1 MKHVIRFAGVCAMVL
16 AGASGAQAET
26 LKIATEG
33 AYPPFNYVD
42 SDNKLHGF
50 DVDIANALCERMKVQ
65 CSIVAQDWEGIIPAL
80 MAKKYDAVVASMI
93 ATDERKQKI
102 DFTNHYY
109 RTPLSVAVPKDSDIT
124 DAQTDFKGRTVG
136 AQASSTQA
144 IYAEDHYG
152 PAGADVKFY
161 PTLDEANSDLAAGRV
176 DGVIADKFPLLAWI
190 DSAGKDC
197 CKIIG
202 DVNGTTA
209 DASIAV
215 RKGDDALRERFN
227 KALDE
232 IVADGTYKKISSRY
246 FAFDIY

>member
-1 MKHVIRFAGVCAMVL
+1 MNNVVRFASACALVF
-16 AGASGAQAET
+16 AASAAQAET

-42 SDNKLHGF
+42 SNNQLHGF
-50 DVDIANALCERMKVQ
+50 DVDIANALCKQMQVECQ
-65 CSIVAQDWEGIIPAL
+65 IVAQDWEGIIPAL
-80 MAKKYDAVVASMI
+80 LAKKYDAVVASMI
-93 ATDERKQKI
+93 ATDERKKKI
-102 DFTNHYY
+102 AFSNHYY
-109 RTPLSVAVPKDSDIT
+109 RTPLSVAVAKDSDIT
-124 DAQTDFKGRTVG
+124 DAQTNFKGRTVG

-176 DGVIADKFPLLAWI
+176 DGVIADKFPLLAWAE
-190 DSAGKDC
+190 STGKDC

-215 RKGDDALRERFN
+215 RKEDNALRERLN
-227 KALDE
+227 KALDA
-232 IVADGTYKKISSRY
+232 IVADGTYKQISSRY

>member
-1 MKHVIRFAGVCAMVL
+1 MNNVLRFAGACALVI
-16 AGASGAQAET
+16 AASTAQAET

-42 SDNKLHGF
+42 SNNQLHGF
-50 DVDIANALCERMKVQ
+50 DVDIANALCKQMKVECQ
-65 CSIVAQDWEGIIPAL
+65 IVAQDWEGIIPAL
-80 MAKKYDAVVASMI
+80 LAKKYDAVVASMI
-93 ATDERKQKI
+93 ATDERKKKI
-102 DFTNHYY
+102 AFSNHYY

-124 DAQTDFKGRTVG
+124 DAQTNFKGRTVG

-176 DGVIADKFPLLAWI
+176 DGVIADKFPLLAWAE
-190 DSAGKDC
+190 STGKDC

-215 RKGDDALRERFN
+215 RKEDNALRERLN

>member
-1 MKHVIRFAGVCAMVL
+1 MNNVVRFASACALVF
-16 AGASGAQAET
+16 AASAAQAET

-42 SDNKLHGF
+42 SNNQLHGF
-50 DVDIANALCERMKVQ
+50 DVDIANALCKQMQVECQ
-65 CSIVAQDWEGIIPAL
+65 IVAQDWEGIIPAL
-80 MAKKYDAVVASMI
+80 LAKKYDTVVASMI
-93 ATDERKQKI
+93 ATDERKKKI
-102 DFTNHYY
+102 AFSNHYY
-109 RTPLSVAVPKDSDIT
+109 RTPLSVAVAKDSDIT
-124 DAQTDFKGRTVG
+124 DAQTNFKGRTVG

-176 DGVIADKFPLLAWI
+176 DGVIADKFPLLAWAE
-190 DSAGKDC
+190 STGKDC

-215 RKGDDALRERFN
+215 RKEDNALRERLN
-227 KALDE
+227 KALDA
-232 IVADGTYKKISSRY
+232 IVADGTYKQISSRY

>member
-1 MKHVIRFAGVCAMVL
+1 MNNVLRFAGACALVI
-16 AGASGAQAET
+16 AASTAQAET

-42 SDNKLHGF
+42 SNNQLHGF
-50 DVDIANALCERMKVQ
+50 DVDIANALCKQMQVECQ
-65 CSIVAQDWEGIIPAL
+65 IVAQDWEGIIPAL
-80 MAKKYDAVVASMI
+80 LAKKYDAVVASMI
-93 ATDERKQKI
+93 ATDERKKKI
-102 DFTNHYY
+102 AFSNHYY
-109 RTPLSVAVPKDSDIT
+109 RTPLSVAVAKDSDIT
-124 DAQTDFKGRTVG
+124 DAQTNFKGRTVG

-176 DGVIADKFPLLAWI
+176 DGVIADKFPLLAWAE
-190 DSAGKDC
+190 SAGKDC

-215 RKGDDALRERFN
+215 RKEDNALRERLN

-232 IVADGTYKKISSRY
+232 IVADGTYKQISSRY

>member
-1 MKHVIRFAGVCAMVL
+1 MNNVVRFASACALVFS
-16 AGASGAQAET
+16 ASAAQAET

-42 SDNKLHGF
+42 SNNQLHGF
-50 DVDIANALCERMKVQ
+50 DVDIANALCKQMQVECQ
-65 CSIVAQDWEGIIPAL
+65 IVAQDWEGIIPAL
-80 MAKKYDAVVASMI
+80 LAKKYDAVVASMI
-93 ATDERKQKI
+93 ATDERKKKI
-102 DFTNHYY
+102 AFSNHYY
-109 RTPLSVAVPKDSDIT
+109 RTPLSVAVAKDSDIT
-124 DAQTDFKGRTVG
+124 DAQTNFKGRTVG

-176 DGVIADKFPLLAWI
+176 DGVIADKFPLLAWAE
-190 DSAGKDC
+190 SAGKDC

-215 RKGDDALRERFN
+215 RKEDNALRERLN
-227 KALDE
+227 KALDA
-232 IVADGTYKKISSRY
+232 IVADGTYKQISSRY

>member
-1 MKHVIRFAGVCAMVL
+1 MKNVIRFASACAMVI
-16 AGASGAQAET
+16 AGTSGAQAEV

-42 SDNKLHGF
+42 SDNTLHGF
-50 DVDIANALCERMKVQ
+50 DVDIANALCERMKVE
-65 CSIVAQDWEGIIPAL
+65 CKIVAQDWEGIIPAL

-93 ATDERKQKI
+93 ATDERKKKI
-102 DFTNHYY
+102 AFTNHYY
-109 RTPLSVAVPKDSDIT
+109 RTPLSIAVPKDSNIT
-124 DAQTDFKGRTVG
+124 DAQTNFKGRSIG
-136 AQASSTQA
+136 AQSSSTQA
-144 IYAEDHYG
+144 IYAEEHYG

-161 PTLDEANSDLAAGRV
+161 PTLDEANSDLVSGRI
-176 DGVIADKFPLLAWI
+176 DGVIADKFPLVAWAE
-190 DSAGKDC
+190 STGKDC

-215 RKGDDALRERFN
+215 RQDDNALRERLN

>member
-1 MKHVIRFAGVCAMVL
+1 MKNVVRFASACVL
-16 AGASGAQAET
+16 AVAATTAQAEV
-26 LKIATEG
+26 LRIATEG

-42 SDNKLHGF
+42 SSNQLHGF
-50 DVDIANALCERMKVQ
+50 DVDIANALCERMKVECQ
-65 CSIVAQDWEGIIPAL
+65 IVAQDWEGIIPAL
-80 MAKKYDAVVASMI
+80 LAKKYDAVVASMI
-93 ATDERKQKI
+93 ATDERKKKI
-102 DFTNHYY
+102 AFSNHYY
-109 RTPLSVAVPKDSDIT
+109 RTPLSVAVPRDSDIT
-124 DAQTDFKGRTVG
+124 DAQTNFKGRTVG

-176 DGVIADKFPLLAWI
+176 DGVIADKFPLLAWAE
-190 DSAGKDC
+190 SAGKDC

-215 RKGDDALRERFN
+215 RKEDNALRERLN
-227 KALDE
+227 QALDE

>member
-1 MKHVIRFAGVCAMVL
+1 MNNVVRFASACALVF
-16 AGASGAQAET
+16 AASAAQAET

-42 SDNKLHGF
+42 SNNQLHGF
-50 DVDIANALCERMKVQ
+50 DVDIANALCKQMQVECQ
-65 CSIVAQDWEGIIPAL
+65 IVAQDWEGIIPAL
-80 MAKKYDAVVASMI
+80 LAKKYDAVVASMI
-93 ATDERKQKI
+93 ATDERKKKI
-102 DFTNHYY
+102 AFSNHYY
-109 RTPLSVAVPKDSDIT
+109 RTPLSVAVAKDSDIT
-124 DAQTDFKGRTVG
+124 DAQTNFKGRTVG

-176 DGVIADKFPLLAWI
+176 DGVIADKFPLLAWAE
-190 DSAGKDC
+190 SAGKDC
-197 CKIIG
+197 CKILG

-215 RKGDDALRERFN
+215 RKEDNALRERLN
-227 KALDE
+227 KALDA
-232 IVADGTYKKISSRY
+232 IVADGTYKQISSRY

>member
-1 MKHVIRFAGVCAMVL
+1 MNNVLRFAGACALVI
-16 AGASGAQAET
+16 AASTAQAET

-42 SDNKLHGF
+42 SNNQLHGF
-50 DVDIANALCERMKVQ
+50 DVDIANALCKQMQVECQ
-65 CSIVAQDWEGIIPAL
+65 IVAQDWEGIIPAL
-80 MAKKYDAVVASMI
+80 LAKKYDAVVASMI
-93 ATDERKQKI
+93 ATDERKKKI
-102 DFTNHYY
+102 AFSNHYY

-124 DAQTDFKGRTVG
+124 DAQTNFKGRTVG

-176 DGVIADKFPLLAWI
+176 DGVIADKFPLLAWAE
-190 DSAGKDC
+190 STGKDC

-215 RKGDDALRERFN
+215 RKEDNALRERLN

-232 IVADGTYKKISSRY
+232 IVANGTYKQISSRY

>member
-1 MKHVIRFAGVCAMVL
+1 MNNVLRFAGACALVI
-16 AGASGAQAET
+16 AASTAQAET

-42 SDNKLHGF
+42 SNNQLHGF
-50 DVDIANALCERMKVQ
+50 DVDIANALCERMKVECQ
-65 CSIVAQDWEGIIPAL
+65 IVAQDWEGIIPAL
-80 MAKKYDAVVASMI
+80 LAKKYDAVVASMI
-93 ATDERKQKI
+93 ATDERKKKI
-102 DFTNHYY
+102 AFSNHYY

-124 DAQTDFKGRTVG
+124 DAQTNFKGRTVG

-176 DGVIADKFPLLAWI
+176 DGVIADKFPLLAWAE
-190 DSAGKDC
+190 STGKDC

-215 RKGDDALRERFN
+215 RKEDNALRERLN

>member
-1 MKHVIRFAGVCAMVL
+1 MNNVLRFAGACALVI
-16 AGASGAQAET
+16 GASTAQAET

-42 SDNKLHGF
+42 SNNQLHGF
-50 DVDIANALCERMKVQ
+50 DVDIANALCKQMQVECQ
-65 CSIVAQDWEGIIPAL
+65 IVAQDWEGIIPAL
-80 MAKKYDAVVASMI
+80 LAKKYDAVVASMI
-93 ATDERKQKI
+93 ATDERKKKI
-102 DFTNHYY
+102 AFSNHYY
-109 RTPLSVAVPKDSDIT
+109 RTPLSVAVAKDSDIS
-124 DAQTDFKGRTVG
+124 DAQTNFKGRTVG

-176 DGVIADKFPLLAWI
+176 DGVIADKFPLLAWAE
-190 DSAGKDC
+190 SAGKDC

-215 RKGDDALRERFN
+215 RKEDNALRERLN
-227 KALDE
+227 KALDA
-232 IVADGTYKKISSRY
+232 IVADGTYKQISSRY

>member
-1 MKHVIRFAGVCAMVL
+1 MNNVLRFAGACALVI
-16 AGASGAQAET
+16 AASTAQAET

-42 SDNKLHGF
+42 SNNQLHGF
-50 DVDIANALCERMKVQ
+50 DVDIANALCERMKVE
-65 CSIVAQDWEGIIPAL
+65 CTIVAQDWEGIIPAL
-80 MAKKYDAVVASMI
+80 LAKKYDAVVASMI
-93 ATDERKQKI
+93 ATDERKKKI
-102 DFTNHYY
+102 AFSNHYY

-124 DAQTDFKGRTVG
+124 DAQTNFKGRTVG

-176 DGVIADKFPLLAWI
+176 DGVIADKFPLLAWAE
-190 DSAGKDC
+190 STGKDC

-215 RKGDDALRERFN
+215 RKEDNALRERLN

-232 IVADGTYKKISSRY
+232 IVADGTYKQISSRY

>member
-1 MKHVIRFAGVCAMVL
+1 MNHVVRFASACAL
-16 AGASGAQAET
+16 IFAASAAQAET

-42 SDNKLHGF
+42 SNNQLHGF

-65 CSIVAQDWEGIIPAL
+65 CTIVAQDWEGIIPAL
-80 MAKKYDAVVASMI
+80 LAKKYDAVVASMI
-93 ATDERKQKI
+93 ATDERKKKVA
-102 DFTNHYY
+102 FSNHYY
-109 RTPLSVAVPKDSDIT
+109 RTPLSVAVAKDSDIT
-124 DAQTDFKGRTVG
+124 DAQTNFKGRTVG

-176 DGVIADKFPLLAWI
+176 DGVIADKFPLLAWAE
-190 DSAGKDC
+190 SAGKDC

-215 RKGDDALRERFN
+215 RKEDNALRERLN
-227 KALDE
+227 QALDE

>member
-1 MKHVIRFAGVCAMVL
+1 MNNVLRFAGACALVI
-16 AGASGAQAET
+16 AASTAQAET

-42 SDNKLHGF
+42 SNNQLHGF
-50 DVDIANALCERMKVQ
+50 DVDIANALCERMKVECQ
-65 CSIVAQDWEGIIPAL
+65 IVAQDWEGIIPAL
-80 MAKKYDAVVASMI
+80 LAKKYDAVVASMI
-93 ATDERKQKI
+93 ATDERKKKI
-102 DFTNHYY
+102 AFSNHYY

-124 DAQTDFKGRTVG
+124 DAQTNFKGRTVG

-176 DGVIADKFPLLAWI
+176 DGVIADKFPLLAWAE
-190 DSAGKDC
+190 STGKDC

-215 RKGDDALRERFN
+215 RKEDNALRERLN

-232 IVADGTYKKISSRY
+232 IVADGTYKQISSRY